1 MLKKVYYL
9 VVCVALFAGCHKDD
23 DDDKI
28 GEDYVEKAVSGFSF
42 DMVYVEGGTFLMGA
56 TEEQG
61 EDYDSDEKP
70 VHSVTLSDYYI
81 GKYEVTQGLWEAV
94 MGTGVEEQMEKAGES
109 DLYGVG
115 DDYPMYYVSWDDAQE
130 FVKKLNKLTG
140 KNYVL
145 PSEAQWEY
153 AARGGV
159 KSRGYKYSGSN
170 TIDDVA
176 WYNWFWPSDNSETST
191 YPVGAKLPNELGIY
205 DMSGNVW
212 EWCGDR
218 RGLYSDVSQT
228 DPTGPSSGFF
238 RVCRGGGWN
247 DDARDCRVSCR
258 CPGIPASRAYRLGFR
273 VALVF

>member
-1 MLKKVYYL
+1 MLKRCFYL

-23 DDDKI
+23 DDDKLVI
-28 GEDYVEKAVSGFSF
+28 GEDYVEKGVSGFSF
-42 DMVYVEGGTFLMGA
+42 DMVYVAGGTFRMGA

-61 EDYDSDEKP
+61 EDAWGDEKP

-81 GKYEVTQGLWEAV
+81 GKFEVTQGLWKAV
-94 MGTGVEEQMEKAGES
+94 MGTGVEEQMEKAGGS

-115 DDYPMYYVSWDDAQE
+115 DDYPMYYVSWDEAQE
-130 FVKKLNKLTG
+130 FVSKLSELTG
-140 KNYVL
+140 KKYVL
-145 PSEAQWEY
+145 PTEAQWEY

-176 WYNWFWPSDNSETST
+176 WYWENSEEKYSTSS
-191 YPVGAKLPNELGIY
+191 VGTKLPNELGIY

-212 EWCGDR
+212 EWCSDWYGD
-218 RGLYSDVSQT
+218 YSDVSQT
-228 DPTGPSSGFF
+228 DPTGPSSGSS
-238 RVCRGGGWN
+238 RVCRGGSWLH
-247 DDARDCRVSCR
+247 DARDCRVS
-258 CPGIPASRAYRLGFR
+258 SRNRDHPDHRNDFLGFR

>member
-23 DDDKI
+23 DDDKLVI
-28 GEDYVEKAVSGFSF
+28 GEDYVEKGVSGFSF
-42 DMVYVEGGTFLMGA
+42 DMVYVEGGTFRMGA

-81 GKYEVTQGLWEAV
+81 GKFEVTQGLWKAV
-94 MGTGVEEQMEKAGES
+94 MGTGVEEQMEKAGWS
-109 DLYGVG
+109 KLYGVG
-115 DDYPMYYVSWDDAQE
+115 DDYPMYYVSWDEAQE
-130 FVKKLNKLTG
+130 FVSKLSELTG
-140 KNYVL
+140 KKYVL
-145 PSEAQWEY
+145 PTEAQWEY

-176 WYNWFWPSDNSETST
+176 WYWENGEEEYSTS
-191 YPVGAKLPNELGIY
+191 PVGTKLPNELGIY

-212 EWCGDR
+212 EWCGDWY
-218 RGLYSDVSQT
+218 GGYSEVSQT
-228 DPTGPSSGFF
+228 DPTGPSSGSD
-238 RVCRGGGWN
+238 RVCRGGSWN
-247 DDARDCRVSCR
+247 ERAGDCRVSYR
-258 CPGIPASRAYRLGFR
+258 TGAGPDFRSNRAGFR